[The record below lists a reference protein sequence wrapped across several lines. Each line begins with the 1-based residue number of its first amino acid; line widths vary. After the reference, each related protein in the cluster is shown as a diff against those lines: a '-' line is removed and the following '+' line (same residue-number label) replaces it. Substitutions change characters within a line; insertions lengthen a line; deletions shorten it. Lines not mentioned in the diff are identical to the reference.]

1 MKGTSAAL
9 FFFISSLCHAQRIQV
24 IVPKQ
29 TVEGNAFQIQYV
41 ITGPSGLADITNPS
55 FEGLQIVAG
64 PNHYE
69 GSSLVNGQAQQIENI
84 TYTVVPLKTGIIKI
98 DPLIV
103 KFKNGEEEKSDEK
116 TISVN
121 PQPNASFNAQSTYTD
136 VNLYAPTSKTNL
148 NKLIAAN
155 LFIKTEVDRRTCFLG
170 EVITA
175 TFKLY
180 SRLQST
186 SEVINSPSLYGF
198 SVMDMLDINEA
209 HQAVETIDGKVFN
222 TSILRKMQLYP
233 TQTGRLTIDQ
243 MLLRNTIEFND
254 SVTGKKIKIE
264 KMMASN
270 PVDVTVKD
278 LPSKQPA
285 GYTGAVGQ
293 FAISASLQRS
303 KIEANAQG
311 NLVLTISGRGNFI
324 QFSEP
329 AINWPRAFDVFD
341 PILSDELN
349 KNAVPLEGKRKYMFR
364 FVTDRVD
371 TYSIPP
377 VSFSFFDAAS
387 GKFKQVSTDS
397 VRVEIIPST
406 TNHSSKE
413 KKHRLQTT
421 SSAWKYFLIT
431 IVLLASA
438 FVVFKKKETK
448 EKIAPLTKQRNYY
461 LQRFDDIASRN
472 LAGKQFCLEIQ
483 KLLFQLTKEYH
494 LSLEQKQ
501 AVQALQNDC
510 QLFAYSDIN
519 TKDKIDELQKR
530 TEQFL
535 KQVQG

>member
-1 MKGTSAAL
+1 
-9 FFFISSLCHAQRIQV
+9 V
-24 IVPKQ
+24 
-29 TVEGNAFQIQYV
+29 
-41 ITGPSGLADITNPS
+41 DIINPS
-55 FEGLQIVAG
+55 FDGLQLVAG
-64 PNHYE
+64 PNHYK

-84 TYTVVPLKTGIIKI
+84 TYTVVPLKAGIIKI

-103 KFKNGEEEKSDEK
+103 KFKNGEDEKSDEI

-136 VNLYAPTSKTNL
+136 VNLYAPSSETNL
-148 NKLIAAN
+148 NKLIATN
-155 LFIKTEVDRRTCFLG
+155 LFIKTEIDKRICFLG

-233 TQTGRLTIDQ
+233 TQTGKLTIDQ
-243 MLLRNTIEFND
+243 MLLKNTIEFND
-254 SVTGKKIKIE
+254 SVTGKKVKIE

-270 PVDVTVKD
+270 PVDVTVKE

-293 FAISASLQRS
+293 FVISARLQRS

-311 NLVLTISGRGNFI
+311 KLVLTISGKGNFI

-329 AINWPRAFDVFD
+329 AINWPKEFDVFD
-341 PILSDELN
+341 PILSDELD
-349 KNAVPLEGKRKYMFR
+349 KNAVPVEGKRKYIFR
-364 FVTDRVD
+364 FVTDRVGV
-371 TYSIPP
+371 YLIPP
-377 VSFSFFDAAS
+377 VSFSFFDAVS

-406 TNHSSKE
+406 TNNSVE
-413 KKHRLQTT
+413 ENKHHVQTT
-421 SSAWKYFLIT
+421 SKAWKYFLI
-431 IVLLASA
+431 IVVLLASA
-438 FVVFKKKETK
+438 FVVLKKKTK
-448 EKIAPLTKQRNYY
+448 EKIHPLSKQKNDY
-461 LQRFDDIASRN
+461 QERFDDIVSRN
-472 LAGKQFCLEIQ
+472 LTEKQFCLEIQ
-483 KLLFQLTKEYH
+483 KLVFQLAKEHH

-501 AVQALQNDC
+501 ELQSIQNDC
-510 QLFAYSDIN
+510 QLFTYSDVN
-519 TKDKIDELQKR
+519 TKGKIDELQKR